1 MALIESEAGLIARLR
16 DLFHTSFQT
25 QVQVGIGDDAAVIKS
40 SNNKLVATV
49 DMAVE
54 DIHFNKKW
62 STPFQIGAK
71 LTTANLADIFAMG
84 AIPKYLLVAAGISEL
99 NNSETVT
106 ELAQGIRSVA
116 DKFEVTVIGG
126 DLSKSEKMTLSIT
139 ALGELSDQPILRS
152 GARVGD
158 LIYLSSL
165 TGLSAAGLAILNREL
180 DRPRYVVEAHL
191 NPKLVAPE
199 KLIKVA
205 TSMCDVS
212 DGLATD
218 AAHLSY
224 ASNVNFNLS
233 KDLISQAA
241 DFKDLAE
248 LAKELN
254 EDVFDWILTGGEDHF
269 FLATVGKEN
278 ESNELGI
285 QIGSVGKGEGK
296 LLLDSVE
303 IIKTGYQHF

>member
-1 MALIESEAGLIARLR
+1 VALIESEAGLIARLR

-25 QVQVGIGDDAAVIKS
+25 EVQVGIGDDAAVIKS

-54 DIHFNKKW
+54 GIHFHRKW
-62 STPFQIGAK
+62 SSPFQIGAK

-84 AIPKYLLVAAGISEL
+84 AVPKYLLVAAGINEL
-99 NNSETVT
+99 NNSETVS
-106 ELAQGIRSVA
+106 ELAKGIRSVA
-116 DKFEVTVIGG
+116 DKFEVSVIGG

-139 ALGELSDQPILRS
+139 ALGELSAQPILRS
-152 GARVGD
+152 GGRVGD

-165 TGLSAAGLAILNREL
+165 TGLSAAGLAILNRDL

-191 NPKLVAPE
+191 NPKLVAPD

-218 AAHLSY
+218 AAHLAN
-224 ASNVNFNLS
+224 ASAVNFNLS
-233 KDLISQAA
+233 KDLISKAD

-254 EDVFDWILTGGEDHF
+254 EEVFDWILTGGEDHF
-269 FLATVGKEN
+269 FLATVDKKN

-285 QIGSVGKGEGK
+285 KIGIVEKGDGK
-296 LLLDSVE
+296 LLLDGIEVKES
-303 IIKTGYQHF
+303 GYQHF

>member
-106 ELAQGIRSVA
+106 ELAKGIRSVA

-139 ALGELSDQPILRS
+139 ALGELSAQPILRS

-191 NPKLVAPE
+191 NPKLVAPD

-296 LLLDSVE
+296 LLLDGVE
-303 IIKTGYQHF
+303 IKKTGYQHF

>member
-1 MALIESEAGLIARLR
+1 MIESEAGLIARLR

-40 SNNKLVATV
+40 SSNKLVATV

-62 STPFQIGAK
+62 SSPFQIGAK

-99 NNSETVT
+99 DNSETVT
-106 ELAQGIRSVA
+106 ELAKGIRSVA

-158 LIYLSSL
+158 LIYLSAL

-191 NPKLVAPE
+191 NPKLVVPD

-296 LLLDSVE
+296 LLLDGVE
-303 IIKTGYQHF
+303 IKKTGYQHF

>member
-1 MALIESEAGLIARLR
+1 MIESEAGLIARLR

-99 NNSETVT
+99 DNSETVT
-106 ELAQGIRSVA
+106 ELAKGIRSVA

-139 ALGELSDQPILRS
+139 ALGELSAQPILRS

-248 LAKELN
+248 LAEELN

-296 LLLDSVE
+296 LLLEGVE
-303 IIKTGYQHF
+303 IKKTGYQHF

>member
-1 MALIESEAGLIARLR
+1 MALIESEAGLIERLR

-40 SNNKLVATV
+40 SNNKLVVTV

-62 STPFQIGAK
+62 SSPFQIGAK

-84 AIPKYLLVAAGISEL
+84 AVPKYLLVAAGISEV
-99 NNSETVT
+99 NNSETVV
-106 ELAQGIRSVA
+106 ELAKGIRSVA
-116 DKFEVTVIGG
+116 DRFEVTVIGG
-126 DLSKSEKMTLSIT
+126 DLSKSEKMSLSIT
-139 ALGELSDQPILRS
+139 ALGELSAQPILRS
-152 GARVGD
+152 GAKVGD

-191 NPKLVAPE
+191 NPKLVAPD

-296 LLLDSVE
+296 LLLDGVE
-303 IIKTGYQHF
+303 IKKTGYQHF

>member
-1 MALIESEAGLIARLR
+1 MIESEAGLIARLR

-25 QVQVGIGDDAAVIKS
+25 EVQVGIGDDAAVIKS

-54 DIHFNKKW
+54 GIHFHRKW
-62 STPFQIGAK
+62 SSPFQIGAK

-84 AIPKYLLVAAGISEL
+84 AVPKYLLVAAGINEL

-106 ELAQGIRSVA
+106 ELAKGIRSVA
-116 DKFEVTVIGG
+116 DRFEVTVIGG

-139 ALGELSDQPILRS
+139 ALGELSAQPILRS

-269 FLATVGKEN
+269 FLATVDKEN

-296 LLLDSVE
+296 LLLDGVE
-303 IIKTGYQHF
+303 VKKSGYQHF

>member
-1 MALIESEAGLIARLR
+1 LIESEAGLIARLR

-40 SNNKLVATV
+40 SSNKLVATV

-62 STPFQIGAK
+62 SSPFQIGAK

-99 NNSETVT
+99 DNSETVT
-106 ELAQGIRSVA
+106 ELAKGIRSVA

-139 ALGELSDQPILRS
+139 ALGELSAQPILRS

-296 LLLDSVE
+296 LLLDGVE
-303 IIKTGYQHF
+303 IKKTGYQHF

>member
-1 MALIESEAGLIARLR
+1 MIESEAGLIARLR

-40 SNNKLVATV
+40 SDNKLVATV

-106 ELAQGIRSVA
+106 ELAKGIRSVA

-191 NPKLVAPE
+191 NPKLVAPD

-248 LAKELN
+248 LAKELS

-296 LLLDSVE
+296 LLLDGVE
-303 IIKTGYQHF
+303 IKKTGYQHF

>member
-1 MALIESEAGLIARLR
+1 
-16 DLFHTSFQT
+16 
-25 QVQVGIGDDAAVIKS
+25 VQVGIGDDAAVIKS

-62 STPFQIGAK
+62 SSPFQIGAK

-99 NNSETVT
+99 DNSETVT
-106 ELAQGIRSVA
+106 ELAKGIRSVA

-139 ALGELSDQPILRS
+139 ALGELSAQPILRS

-191 NPKLVAPE
+191 NPKLVAPD

-296 LLLDSVE
+296 LLLDGVE
-303 IIKTGYQHF
+303 IKKTGYQHF

>member
-1 MALIESEAGLIARLR
+1 MIESEAGLIARLR

-62 STPFQIGAK
+62 SSPFQIGAK

-106 ELAQGIRSVA
+106 ELAKGIRSVA

-199 KLIKVA
+199 KLVKVA

-296 LLLDSVE
+296 LLLDGVE
-303 IIKTGYQHF
+303 IKKTGYQHF